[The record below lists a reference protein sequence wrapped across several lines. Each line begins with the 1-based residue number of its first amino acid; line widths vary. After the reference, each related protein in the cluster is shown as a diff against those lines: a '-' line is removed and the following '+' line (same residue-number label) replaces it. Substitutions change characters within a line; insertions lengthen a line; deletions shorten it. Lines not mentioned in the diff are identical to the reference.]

1 MVYSPVTRSRSPTK
15 VSSLNHISQDD
26 GVADIMEYRIRNLGV
41 EFAVASSPLSREA
54 LEPATNTSIFCE
66 SDAAATRHRLAVWKY
81 EMVTR

>member
-1 MVYSPVTRSRSPTK
+1 
-15 VSSLNHISQDD
+15 
-26 GVADIMEYRIRNLGV
+26 MEYRIRNLGV